1 MKHPFQSEVIKMN
14 LLIFI
19 AVHIIGTITTLIIH
33 CKNGIME
40 TATKYGDGIRSARP
54 SDVIFIDCA
63 AWEVLWLMK
72 AVDNVDYYINR
83 KFEEYFMDN
92 CER

>member
-1 MKHPFQSEVIKMN
+1 MG
-14 LLIFI
+14 LIVLFVM
-19 AVHIIGTITTLIIH
+19 VHIIGAIITIIIH
-33 CKNGIME
+33 CKNGTME
-40 TATKYGDGIRSARP
+40 AASKYGDGIRLAKP
-54 SDVIFIDCA
+54 SDVILADCA
-63 AWEVLWLMK
+63 IWEVLWLMK

>member
-1 MKHPFQSEVIKMN
+1 MG
-14 LLIFI
+14 LIVLFVM
-19 AVHIIGTITTLIIH
+19 VHIIGAIITIIIH
-33 CKNGIME
+33 CKNGTME
-40 TATKYGDGIRSARP
+40 AAIKYGDGIRLARP

-63 AWEVLWLMK
+63 SWEVFWLMK
-72 AVDNVDYYINR
+72 TVDNVYYYINR

>member
-1 MKHPFQSEVIKMN
+1 MG
-14 LLIFI
+14 LIVLFVM
-19 AVHIIGTITTLIIH
+19 VHIIGAIIAIIIH
-33 CKNGIME
+33 CKNGTME
-40 TATKYGDGIRSARP
+40 AASKYGDGIRLAKP

-63 AWEVLWLMK
+63 SQEVLWLMK
-72 AVDNVDYYINR
+72 AVDNIDYYINR

>member
-1 MKHPFQSEVIKMN
+1 MG
-14 LLIFI
+14 LIVLFVM
-19 AVHIIGTITTLIIH
+19 VHIIGAIITIIIQ
-33 CKNGIME
+33 CKNGTME
-40 TATKYGDGIRSARP
+40 AASKYGDGIRLAKP

-63 AWEVLWLMK
+63 SWEVLWLMK

>member
-1 MKHPFQSEVIKMN
+1 MN
-14 LLIFI
+14 SLILI
-19 AVHIIGTITTLIIH
+19 TVHIIGVITTLIIH
-33 CKNGIME
+33 CKNGTME
-40 TATKYGDGIRSARP
+40 AAIKYGDGIRLARP
-54 SDVIFIDCA
+54 SDVIFIDCVS
-63 AWEVLWLMK
+63 WEVLWLMK

>member
-1 MKHPFQSEVIKMN
+1 MG
-14 LLIFI
+14 LIVLFVM
-19 AVHIIGTITTLIIH
+19 VHIIGAIITIIIH
-33 CKNGIME
+33 CKNGTME
-40 TATKYGDGIRSARP
+40 AASKYGDGIRLARP

-83 KFEEYFMDN
+83 KIEEYFMDN

>member
-1 MKHPFQSEVIKMN
+1 MG
-14 LLIFI
+14 LIVLFVM
-19 AVHIIGTITTLIIH
+19 VHIIGAIIAIIIH
-33 CKNGIME
+33 CKNGTME
-40 TATKYGDGIRSARP
+40 AASKYGDGIRLAKP

-63 AWEVLWLMK
+63 SWEVLWLMK

>member
-1 MKHPFQSEVIKMN
+1 MG
-14 LLIFI
+14 LIVLFVM
-19 AVHIIGTITTLIIH
+19 VHIIGAIIAIIIH
-33 CKNGIME
+33 CKNGTME
-40 TATKYGDGIRSARP
+40 AASKYGDGIRLAKP

-63 AWEVLWLMK
+63 LQEVLWLMK
-72 AVDNVDYYINR
+72 AVDNIDYYINR

>member
-1 MKHPFQSEVIKMN
+1 MG
-14 LLIFI
+14 LIVLFVM
-19 AVHIIGTITTLIIH
+19 VHIIGAIITIIIH
-33 CKNGIME
+33 CKNGTME
-40 TATKYGDGIRSARP
+40 AAIKYGDGIRLARP

-63 AWEVLWLMK
+63 SWEVLWLMK
-72 AVDNVDYYINR
+72 TVDNVDYYINR

>member
-1 MKHPFQSEVIKMN
+1 MN
-14 LLIFI
+14 SLILI
-19 AVHIIGTITTLIIH
+19 AVHIIGAITTLIIH
-33 CKNGIME
+33 CKNGTME
-40 TATKYGDGIRSARP
+40 AAIKYGDGIRLAKP
-54 SDVIFIDCA
+54 SDVIFIDYA
-63 AWEVLWLMK
+63 SWEVLWLMK

>member
-1 MKHPFQSEVIKMN
+1 MS
-14 LLIFI
+14 LITLFSTI
-19 AVHIIGTITTLIIH
+19 HIIGAVSTIIIH
-33 CKNGIME
+33 CRNGTME
-40 TATKYGDGIRSARP
+40 AASKYGDGIRLAKP

-63 AWEVLWLMK
+63 SWEVLWLMK

>member
-1 MKHPFQSEVIKMN
+1 MSLIVLFVI
-14 LLIFI
+14 
-19 AVHIIGTITTLIIH
+19 VHIIGAIITIIIH
-33 CKNGIME
+33 CKNGTME
-40 TATKYGDGIRSARP
+40 AAIKYGDGIRLARP

-63 AWEVLWLMK
+63 SWEVLWLMK

>member
-1 MKHPFQSEVIKMN
+1 MN
-14 LLIFI
+14 SLILI
-19 AVHIIGTITTLIIH
+19 TVYIIGAITTLIIH
-33 CKNGIME
+33 CKNGTME
-40 TATKYGDGIRSARP
+40 AAIKYGDGIRLARP

-63 AWEVLWLMK
+63 SWEVLWLMK

-92 CER
+92 YER

>member
-1 MKHPFQSEVIKMN
+1 MG
-14 LLIFI
+14 LIVLFVM
-19 AVHIIGTITTLIIH
+19 VHIIGAIITIIIH
-33 CKNGIME
+33 CKNGTME
-40 TATKYGDGIRSARP
+40 AASKYGDGIRLAKP
-54 SDVIFIDCA
+54 SDVIFIDCTS
-63 AWEVLWLMK
+63 WEVLLLMK

>member
-1 MKHPFQSEVIKMN
+1 MG
-14 LLIFI
+14 LIVLFVM
-19 AVHIIGTITTLIIH
+19 VHIIGAIITIIIH
-33 CKNGIME
+33 CKNGTME
-40 TATKYGDGIRSARP
+40 AASKYGDGIRLAKP

-63 AWEVLWLMK
+63 SWEVLLLMK

>member
-1 MKHPFQSEVIKMN
+1 MG
-14 LLIFI
+14 LIVLFVM
-19 AVHIIGTITTLIIH
+19 VHIIGAITTLIIH
-33 CKNGIME
+33 CKNGTME
-40 TATKYGDGIRSARP
+40 AASKYGDGIRLAKP

-63 AWEVLWLMK
+63 SWEVLWLMK

-92 CER
+92 YER